1 MTIKFDID
9 IVTGL
14 YLHPTP
20 HQVQADPGRPVHP
33 PVMAYKY
40 IGIVFIEQRDHI
52 DRTEEANGENPEAAL
67 IFGPED
73 GMVTGI

>member
-1 MTIKFDID
+1 MTIKFDIN
-9 IVTGL
+9 IVTSL

-33 PVMAYKY
+33 PVVAYKY
-40 IGIVFIEQRDHI
+40 ICIVFIEQGDHI
-52 DRTEEANGENPEAAL
+52 DRAEEANGEEPKAAL
-67 IFGPED
+67 ILGPQD